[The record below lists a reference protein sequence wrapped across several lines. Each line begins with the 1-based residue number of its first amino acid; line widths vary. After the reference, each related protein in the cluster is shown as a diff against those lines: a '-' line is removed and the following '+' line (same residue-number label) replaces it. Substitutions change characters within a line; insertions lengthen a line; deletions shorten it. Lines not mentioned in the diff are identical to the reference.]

1 MRGRGAAP
9 SAAPPGALAVAPLLV
24 CAAHRSARAFCS
36 ARFFSRRRFF
46 FSPTNDSR
54 HGRQTLGVL
63 TPGAAAAATAAS
75 AHATALAG
83 ASRADVDDAGGK
95 GGWRLAAL
103 RAPGRAGGAARAGA
117 AREKFCSHLC
127 SAGARQKLLAL
138 PCHSTRAGRAS
149 EG

>member
-9 SAAPPGALAVAPLLV
+9 SSAPPGALAVASLLV
-24 CAAHRSARAFCS
+24 CAARRSARAFCS
-36 ARFFSRRRFF
+36 RAFSRDAAFF

-54 HGRQTLGVL
+54 HGSQTLGVL
-63 TPGAAAAATAAS
+63 TPGAAAAATVAS
-75 AHATALAG
+75 AHVMALAG

-95 GGWRLAAL
+95 RGWRLAAL

-117 AREKFCSHLC
+117 QKFCSHLC